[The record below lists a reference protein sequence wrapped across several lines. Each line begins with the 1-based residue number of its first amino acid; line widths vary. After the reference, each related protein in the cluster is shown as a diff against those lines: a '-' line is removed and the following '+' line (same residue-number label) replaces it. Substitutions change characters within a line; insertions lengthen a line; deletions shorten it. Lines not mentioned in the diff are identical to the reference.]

1 LLTPNIMDRRSFLNR
16 SGMALG
22 ATLALP
28 ALAAKA
34 DEHINLDT
42 WAGIRSQFKFV
53 PGKIQ
58 MSQMLLASHP
68 KWISDAIDMH
78 RRKFDEDPTEYWEAN
93 WKTAE
98 VKVCQAAAAYLKADP
113 GEIVLTDSTTMGLTI
128 LYSGLKLKE
137 GDEILTTTHD
147 HYATEKSLEYATQ
160 KNKATIK
167 RIALF
172 KDPGI
177 ATVDEIVGNLA
188 KSISSKT
195 RVIAVT
201 WVHSSSG
208 MKLPIREMSDAVK
221 TANAQRAAADRIYFC
236 VDGVHGFGI
245 ENLNINELG
254 CDFFAAGCHKWL
266 FGPRGTGIL
275 WGRRDAWDM
284 MMPTIPAFSEV
295 SYGKW
300 LGLFPE
306 VKMSFSDLHTPGG
319 FHSFEHRWAL
329 TEAFNFHIKTGK
341 DKIEERTHQLS
352 TQLKE
357 GLREMKHV
365 QLHTPVST
373 QLSAGIN
380 CFEVDG
386 MKPEEVAAKLKEK
399 NIIGNT
405 SPYRISYARLTP
417 CMINTE
423 DEIKTCLNV
432 IAKMKF

>member
-1 LLTPNIMDRRSFLNR
+1 MDRRSFLNR
-16 SGMALG
+16 SGIALG

-28 ALAAKA
+28 ALAGKVIENPGT
-34 DEHINLDT
+34 DI
-42 WAGIRSQFKFV
+42 WAEIRSQFKFV

-93 WKTAE
+93 WTTAE
-98 VKVCQAAAAYLKADP
+98 VKVCHAAAAYLKADP
-113 GEIVLTDSTTMGLTI
+113 EEIILTDSTTMGLSI
-128 LYSGLKLKE
+128 LYHGLKLKE

-147 HYATEKSLEYATQ
+147 HYATEKSLEYATM
-160 KNKATIK
+160 KNKASIK
-167 RIALF
+167 RVALF
-172 KDPGI
+172 KDPST
-177 ATVDEIVGNLA
+177 ATVDEIVGGLL
-188 KSISSKT
+188 KSITPKT

-201 WVHSSSG
+201 WVHSNSG
-208 MKLPIREMSDAVK
+208 MKLPIRDMTDAVK
-221 TANAQRAAADRIYFC
+221 AINAQRTAADRIYFC

-245 ENLNINELG
+245 EDLNINDLG
-254 CDFFAAGCHKWL
+254 CDFFAAGCHKWM

-275 WGRRDAWDM
+275 WGRRDAWNM
-284 MMPTIPAFSEV
+284 MMPTIPAFSNN
-295 SYGKW
+295 SYGAW

-306 VKMSFSDLHTPGG
+306 NKISFSDLHTPGG

-329 TEAFNFHIKTGK
+329 TEAFNFHLKTGK
-341 DKIEERTHQLS
+341 DKIEARTHQLS
-352 TQLKE
+352 TLIKE
-357 GLREMKHV
+357 GLKEMKHV
-365 QLHTPVST
+365 QLITPVSSR
-373 QLSAGIN
+373 LSAGIN

-417 CMINTE
+417 CLINTE
-423 DEIKTCLNV
+423 DEIKTCLGV